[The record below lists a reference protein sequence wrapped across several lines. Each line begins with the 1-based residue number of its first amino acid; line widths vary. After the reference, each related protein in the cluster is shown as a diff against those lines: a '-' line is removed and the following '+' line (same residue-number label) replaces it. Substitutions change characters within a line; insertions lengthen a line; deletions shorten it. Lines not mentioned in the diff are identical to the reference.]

1 MRDANRSTGWGCDG
15 TFGFA
20 TPQGALDGCGFPV
33 HCAPFLSCTVDLMD
47 KLLAI
52 TAIGPDRAGVIRDLS
67 QAVSG
72 SGGSIRESRMIAL
85 GSEFAVLMLVA
96 GNWHTVTKIRD
107 RLTQLQRD
115 SAFTI
120 TIRETESRTQEPSA
134 PYNIDVV
141 ALDQEGIVLRLSSF
155 FANRNLEIA
164 EMNTRRYNAPHT
176 GAVMFSVQMTINL
189 PGSVHV
195 ATLREEFLDFC
206 DEHNLDAIMEP
217 AQR

>member
-1 MRDANRSTGWGCDG
+1 ME
-15 TFGFA
+15 
-20 TPQGALDGCGFPV
+20 
-33 HCAPFLSCTVDLMD
+33 

-85 GSEFAVLMLVA
+85 GSDFAVLMLVA
-96 GNWHTVTKIRD
+96 GNWHSVNKIRD

-115 SAFTI
+115 TGVAVTV
-120 TIRETESRTQEPSA
+120 RDTEPRSLEPSA
-134 PYNIDVV
+134 PYNVDVV

-176 GAVMFSVQMTINL
+176 GAAMFSVQMTVNL
-189 PGSVHV
+189 PGTVHV

>member
-1 MRDANRSTGWGCDG
+1 ME
-15 TFGFA
+15 
-20 TPQGALDGCGFPV
+20 
-33 HCAPFLSCTVDLMD
+33 

-72 SGGSIRESRMIAL
+72 SGGNIRESRMIAL
-85 GSEFAVLMLVA
+85 GSDFAVLMLVA
-96 GNWHTVTKIRD
+96 GNWHSVNKIRD

-115 SAFTI
+115 TGVAVTV
-120 TIRETESRTQEPSA
+120 RDTEPRSLEPSA
-134 PYNIDVV
+134 PYNVDVV

-176 GAVMFSVQMTINL
+176 GAAMFSVQMTVNL
-189 PGSVHV
+189 PGTVHV

>member
-1 MRDANRSTGWGCDG
+1 MVRSHCWTRKGRVPGVRFPG
-15 TFGFA
+15 KLRTFLTCPSEYF
-20 TPQGALDGCGFPV
+20 
-33 HCAPFLSCTVDLMD
+33 ME

-52 TAIGPDRAGVIRDLS
+52 TAIGPDRAGLIRDLS

-72 SGGSIRESRMIAL
+72 SGGNIRESRMVAL

-96 GNWHTVTKIRD
+96 GNWHSVNKIRD

-115 SAFTI
+115 SGLTV
-120 TIRETESRTQEPSA
+120 TVRDTEARTQEPAS

-141 ALDQEGIVLRLSSF
+141 SLDAEGIVLRLSSF
-155 FANRNLEIA
+155 FANRSLEIA
-164 EMNTRRYNAPHT
+164 EMNTRRYNTPHT
-176 GAVMFSVQMTINL
+176 GAAMFSVQMTVNL
-189 PGSVHV
+189 PASIHV

>member
-1 MRDANRSTGWGCDG
+1 
-15 TFGFA
+15 
-20 TPQGALDGCGFPV
+20 
-33 HCAPFLSCTVDLMD
+33 MD
-47 KLLAI
+47 KLMAI
-52 TAIGPDRAGVIRDLS
+52 TAIGPDRAGLVRDLS

-85 GSEFAVLMLVA
+85 GSEFAILMLVA
-96 GNWHTVTKIRD
+96 GNWHTVNKIRD

-115 SAFTI
+115 SGLTV
-120 TIRETESRTQEPSA
+120 TVRDTEPRATEPSA

-155 FANRNLEIA
+155 FANRSLEIA
-164 EMNTRRYNAPHT
+164 EMNTRRYNAPHA
-176 GAVMFSVQMTINL
+176 GAAMFSVQMTVNL
-189 PGSVHV
+189 PASVHV

-206 DEHNLDAIMEP
+206 DEQNLDAIMEP

>member
-1 MRDANRSTGWGCDG
+1 MPGV
-15 TFGFA
+15 
-20 TPQGALDGCGFPV
+20 FPV
-33 HCAPFLSCTVDLMD
+33 HCRVFLSVVASMD

-52 TAIGPDRAGVIRDLS
+52 TAIGPDRAGLIRDIS
-67 QAVSG
+67 QAVTG

-96 GNWHTVTKIRD
+96 GNWHTVNKIRERLAQLEREA
-107 RLTQLQRD
+107 RLTVTVRD
-115 SAFTI
+115 
-120 TIRETESRTQEPSA
+120 TEPRVVEPSA
-134 PYNIDVV
+134 PYSIDVV

-155 FANRNLEIA
+155 FANRSLEIA
-164 EMNTRRYNAPHT
+164 ELNTRRYNAPHT
-176 GAVMFSVQMTINL
+176 GAAMFSVQLTVNL
-189 PGSVHV
+189 PAQIHV

>member
-1 MRDANRSTGWGCDG
+1 ME
-15 TFGFA
+15 
-20 TPQGALDGCGFPV
+20 
-33 HCAPFLSCTVDLMD
+33 

-52 TAIGPDRAGVIRDLS
+52 TAIGPDRAGLIRDLS

-85 GSEFAVLMLVA
+85 GSDFAALLLVS
-96 GNWHTVTKIRD
+96 GNWHAVNKIRD

-115 SAFTI
+115 AGLTI
-120 TIRETESRTQEPSA
+120 TVRDTEPRTTEPAA

-141 ALDQEGIVLRLSSF
+141 AMDQEGIVLRLSSF
-155 FANRNLEIA
+155 FGNRNLEIA
-164 EMNTRRYNAPHT
+164 EMNTRLYNAPHT
-176 GAVMFSVQMTINL
+176 GAAMFSVQMTVNVPAGERI
-189 PGSVHV
+189 

-206 DEHNLDAIMEP
+206 DEHNLDSIMEP

>member
-1 MRDANRSTGWGCDG
+1 
-15 TFGFA
+15 
-20 TPQGALDGCGFPV
+20 
-33 HCAPFLSCTVDLMD
+33 MD
-47 KLLAI
+47 KLMAI
-52 TAIGPDRAGVIRDLS
+52 TAIGPDRAGLIRDLS

-85 GSEFAVLMLVA
+85 GSEFAALMLVA
-96 GNWHTVTKIRD
+96 GNWHTVNKIRD

-115 SAFTI
+115 GGVTV
-120 TIRETESRTQEPSA
+120 TVRDTEPRTLEPSA

-155 FANRNLEIA
+155 FANRGLEIA

-176 GAVMFSVQMTINL
+176 GAAMFSVQMTVNL
-189 PGSVHV
+189 PANVHV
-195 ATLREEFLDFC
+195 ATLREEFLDLC
-206 DEHNLDAIMEP
+206 DEQNLDAIMEP

>member
-1 MRDANRSTGWGCDG
+1 ME
-15 TFGFA
+15 
-20 TPQGALDGCGFPV
+20 
-33 HCAPFLSCTVDLMD
+33 

-52 TAIGPDRAGVIRDLS
+52 TAIGPDRAGLVRDLS

-72 SGGSIRESRMIAL
+72 GGGNIRESRMVAL
-85 GSEFAVLMLVA
+85 GSDFAVLMLVA
-96 GNWHTVTKIRD
+96 GNWHSVNKMRE

-115 SAFTI
+115 SGLTV
-120 TIRETESRTQEPSA
+120 TVRDTEPRSHEPAA

-155 FANRNLEIA
+155 FANRSLEIA
-164 EMNTRRYNAPHT
+164 EMSTRRYNAPHT
-176 GAVMFSVQMTINL
+176 GAPMFAVQMTVNL
-189 PGSVHV
+189 PASTHV

>member
-1 MRDANRSTGWGCDG
+1 ME
-15 TFGFA
+15 
-20 TPQGALDGCGFPV
+20 
-33 HCAPFLSCTVDLMD
+33 

-85 GSEFAVLMLVA
+85 GSDFAVLMLVA
-96 GNWHTVTKIRD
+96 GNWHTVNKIRD

-115 SAFTI
+115 TGL
-120 TIRETESRTQEPSA
+120 TVTVRDTEPRSLEPSA
-134 PYNIDVV
+134 PYNVDVV

-164 EMNTRRYNAPHT
+164 ELNTRRYNAPHT
-176 GAVMFSVQMTINL
+176 GAAMFSVQMTVNL

>member
-1 MRDANRSTGWGCDG
+1 MS
-15 TFGFA
+15 
-20 TPQGALDGCGFPV
+20 P
-33 HCAPFLSCTVDLMD
+33 MD

-52 TAIGPDRAGVIRDLS
+52 TAIGPDRAGLIRDLS
-67 QAVSG
+67 QAVAG

-85 GSEFAVLMLVA
+85 GSEFAVLMLIA
-96 GNWHTVTKIRD
+96 GNWHTVNKIRD
-107 RLTQLQRD
+107 RLTQLQRE
-115 SAFTI
+115 SALTI
-120 TIRETESRTQEPSA
+120 TVRDTEPRTAEPAA
-134 PYNIDVV
+134 PYNVDVV

-164 EMNTRRYNAPHT
+164 ELNTRRYNAPHT
-176 GAVMFSVQMTINL
+176 GAAMFSVQMTVNL
-189 PGSVHV
+189 PASVHV

>member
-1 MRDANRSTGWGCDG
+1 
-15 TFGFA
+15 
-20 TPQGALDGCGFPV
+20 
-33 HCAPFLSCTVDLMD
+33 MD

-52 TAIGPDRAGVIRDLS
+52 TAIGPDRAGLIRDLS
-67 QAVSG
+67 QAVTG
-72 SGGSIRESRMIAL
+72 SGGNICESRMVAL
-85 GSEFAVLMLVA
+85 GSDFAVLMLVA
-96 GNWHTVTKIRD
+96 GNWHSVNKIRD
-107 RLTQLQRD
+107 RLAQLQRD
-115 SAFTI
+115 ADLTV
-120 TIRETESRTQEPSA
+120 TVRDTEPRSLEPSA

-141 ALDQEGIVLRLSSF
+141 SLDQEGIVLRLSSF

-176 GAVMFSVQMTINL
+176 GAEMFSVQMTVNL
-189 PGSVHV
+189 PASVHV

>member
-1 MRDANRSTGWGCDG
+1 MREWHG
-15 TFGFA
+15 TFHPA
-20 TPQGALDGCGFPV
+20 VLQGSLDA
-33 HCAPFLSCTVDLMD
+33 APFPGTLPLLVIPTVALME

-52 TAIGPDRAGVIRDLS
+52 TAIGSDRAGLIRDVS
-67 QAVSG
+67 QAVATG
-72 SGGSIRESRMIAL
+72 GGSIRESRMVAL
-85 GSEFAVLMLVA
+85 GSDFAVLMLVA
-96 GNWHTVTKIRD
+96 GNWHSVNKIRD
-107 RLTQLQRD
+107 RLAQLQRE
-115 SAFTI
+115 SELTI
-120 TIRETESRTQEPSA
+120 NVRDTEPRTLGPAA

-164 EMNTRRYNAPHT
+164 ELNTRRYNAPHT
-176 GAVMFSVQMTINL
+176 GAAMFAVQMIVNL
-189 PGSVHV
+189 PAEVHV

>member
-1 MRDANRSTGWGCDG
+1 
-15 TFGFA
+15 
-20 TPQGALDGCGFPV
+20 
-33 HCAPFLSCTVDLMD
+33 MD

-52 TAIGPDRAGVIRDLS
+52 TAIGPDRAGLIRDLS

-85 GSEFAVLMLVA
+85 GSEFAILMLVA
-96 GNWHTVTKIRD
+96 GNWHSVNKIRD

-115 SAFTI
+115 TGLTVTVRDTEPRSA
-120 TIRETESRTQEPSA
+120 EPSA

-155 FANRNLEIA
+155 FANRSLEIA
-164 EMNTRRYNAPHT
+164 ELNTRRYNAPHT
-176 GAVMFSVQMTINL
+176 GAAMFSVQMTVNL
-189 PGSVHV
+189 PASVHV

>member
-1 MRDANRSTGWGCDG
+1 ME
-15 TFGFA
+15 
-20 TPQGALDGCGFPV
+20 
-33 HCAPFLSCTVDLMD
+33 

-52 TAIGPDRAGVIRDLS
+52 TAIGPDRAGLIRDLS

-72 SGGSIRESRMIAL
+72 SGGSIRESRMVAL

-96 GNWHTVTKIRD
+96 GNWHSVTKIRD
-107 RLTQLQRD
+107 RLTQLERD
-115 SAFTI
+115 SGLTV
-120 TIRETESRTQEPSA
+120 TVRDTEARSLEPAA
-134 PYNIDVV
+134 PYNVDVV
-141 ALDQEGIVLRLSSF
+141 SLDAEGIVLRLSSF
-155 FANRNLEIA
+155 FANRSLEIA

-176 GAVMFSVQMTINL
+176 GAAMFSVQMTVNL
-189 PGSVHV
+189 PASVHV

>member
-1 MRDANRSTGWGCDG
+1 MVLLPR
-15 TFGFA
+15 A
-20 TPQGALDGCGFPV
+20 TRKGSLMQGGFPV
-33 HCAPFLSCTVDLMD
+33 HCRPFPCPTEALMD

-52 TAIGPDRAGVIRDLS
+52 IAIGPDRAGLIRDVT
-67 QAVSG
+67 QAVAG

-85 GSEFAVLMLVA
+85 GSEFAILMLVA
-96 GNWHTVTKIRD
+96 GNWHSVTKIRD
-107 RLTQLQRD
+107 RLTQLERD
-115 SAFTI
+115 AGLTI
-120 TIRETESRTQEPSA
+120 TVRDAEPRLAETCA

-155 FANRNLEIA
+155 FANRSLEIA
-164 EMNTRRYNAPHT
+164 ELSTRRYNAPHT
-176 GAVMFSVQMTINL
+176 GAAMFSVQMTVNL
-189 PGSVHV
+189 PATIHV

>member
-1 MRDANRSTGWGCDG
+1 
-15 TFGFA
+15 
-20 TPQGALDGCGFPV
+20 
-33 HCAPFLSCTVDLMD
+33 MD

-52 TAIGPDRAGVIRDLS
+52 TAIGPDRAGLIRDIS
-67 QAVSG
+67 QAVTG

-96 GNWHTVTKIRD
+96 GNWHTVNKIRERLAQLEREA
-107 RLTQLQRD
+107 RLTVTVRD
-115 SAFTI
+115 
-120 TIRETESRTQEPSA
+120 TEPRVVEPSA
-134 PYNIDVV
+134 PYSIDVV

-155 FANRNLEIA
+155 FANRSLEIA
-164 EMNTRRYNAPHT
+164 ELNTRRYNAPHT
-176 GAVMFSVQMTINL
+176 GAAMFSVQLTVNL
-189 PGSVHV
+189 PAQIHV

>member
-1 MRDANRSTGWGCDG
+1 ME
-15 TFGFA
+15 
-20 TPQGALDGCGFPV
+20 
-33 HCAPFLSCTVDLMD
+33 

-85 GSEFAVLMLVA
+85 GSDFAVLMLVA
-96 GNWHTVTKIRD
+96 GNWHSVNKIRD

-115 SAFTI
+115 TGL
-120 TIRETESRTQEPSA
+120 TVTVRDTEPRSLEPSA
-134 PYNIDVV
+134 PYNVDVV

-155 FANRNLEIA
+155 FANRSLEIA

-176 GAVMFSVQMTINL
+176 GAAMFSVQMTVNL
-189 PGSVHV
+189 PASVHV

>member
-1 MRDANRSTGWGCDG
+1 ME
-15 TFGFA
+15 
-20 TPQGALDGCGFPV
+20 
-33 HCAPFLSCTVDLMD
+33 

-52 TAIGPDRAGVIRDLS
+52 TAIGPDRAGLVRDLS

-72 SGGSIRESRMIAL
+72 SGGSIRESRMVAL

-96 GNWHTVTKIRD
+96 GNWHSVNKVRD
-107 RLTQLQRD
+107 RLTQLERD
-115 SAFTI
+115 SGLTV
-120 TIRETESRTQEPSA
+120 TVRDTEARSMEPSA

-141 ALDQEGIVLRLSSF
+141 SLDAEGIVLRISSF
-155 FANRNLEIA
+155 FANRSLEIA

-176 GAVMFSVQMTINL
+176 GAAMFSVQMTVNL
-189 PGSVHV
+189 PASVHV

>member
-1 MRDANRSTGWGCDG
+1 MVLSTSL
-15 TFGFA
+15 
-20 TPQGALDGCGFPV
+20 PRKSRLMQQQFPV
-33 HCAPFLSCTVDLMD
+33 HCRSFHSLTVAPME

-52 TAIGPDRAGVIRDLS
+52 TALGPDRAGLVRDLS
-67 QAVSG
+67 QAVATC
-72 SGGSIRESRMIAL
+72 GGSIRESRMVAL
-85 GSEFAVLMLVA
+85 GSDFAVLMLVA
-96 GNWHTVTKIRD
+96 GNWHSVNKIRD

-115 SAFTI
+115 SGLTI
-120 TIRETESRTQEPSA
+120 SVRDTEPRTLEPAA

-164 EMNTRRYNAPHT
+164 ELNTRRYNAPHT
-176 GAVMFSVQMTINL
+176 GAAMFAVQLIVNL
-189 PGSVHV
+189 PATVHV

>member
-1 MRDANRSTGWGCDG
+1 
-15 TFGFA
+15 
-20 TPQGALDGCGFPV
+20 
-33 HCAPFLSCTVDLMD
+33 MD

-52 TAIGPDRAGVIRDLS
+52 TAIGPDRAGLIRDLS

-85 GSEFAVLMLVA
+85 GSEFAVLMLIA
-96 GNWHTVTKIRD
+96 GNWHTVNKIRD

-115 SAFTI
+115 SGLTV
-120 TIRETESRTQEPSA
+120 TVRDTEPRTTEPSA

-155 FANRNLEIA
+155 FANRSLEIA
-164 EMNTRRYNAPHT
+164 ELNTRRYNAPHT
-176 GAVMFSVQMTINL
+176 GAAMFSVQMTVNL
-189 PGSVHV
+189 PANVHV

>member
-1 MRDANRSTGWGCDG
+1 ME
-15 TFGFA
+15 
-20 TPQGALDGCGFPV
+20 
-33 HCAPFLSCTVDLMD
+33 

-52 TAIGPDRAGVIRDLS
+52 TAIGPDRAGLIRDLS

-96 GNWHTVTKIRD
+96 GNWHSVNKIRD

-115 SAFTI
+115 TGL
-120 TIRETESRTQEPSA
+120 TVTVRDTEPRSLEPSA
-134 PYNIDVV
+134 PYNVDVV

-155 FANRNLEIA
+155 FANRSLEIG

-176 GAVMFSVQMTINL
+176 GAAMFSVQMTVNL
-189 PGSVHV
+189 PASVHV

>member
-1 MRDANRSTGWGCDG
+1 ME
-15 TFGFA
+15 
-20 TPQGALDGCGFPV
+20 
-33 HCAPFLSCTVDLMD
+33 

-85 GSEFAVLMLVA
+85 GSEFAILMLVA

-107 RLTQLQRD
+107 RLTLLQRD
-115 SAFTI
+115 TSFTV
-120 TIRETESRTQEPSA
+120 TVRETEPRTQEPSA
-134 PYNIDVV
+134 PYNVDVV

>member
-1 MRDANRSTGWGCDG
+1 
-15 TFGFA
+15 
-20 TPQGALDGCGFPV
+20 
-33 HCAPFLSCTVDLMD
+33 MD

-52 TAIGPDRAGVIRDLS
+52 TAIGRDRAGLIRDLS

-85 GSEFAVLMLVA
+85 GSEFAVLMLIA
-96 GNWHTVTKIRD
+96 GNWHSVNKMRD

-115 SAFTI
+115 GALTI
-120 TIRETESRTQEPSA
+120 TVRDTEPRTTEPSA

-164 EMNTRRYNAPHT
+164 ELSTRRYNAPHT
-176 GAVMFSVQMTINL
+176 GAAMFSVQMTVSL
-189 PGSVHV
+189 PASVHV
-195 ATLREEFLDFC
+195 ASVREDFLDFC